1 MTPDQ
6 CLRHLNSLIRTK
18 QYQKA
23 EQYIFGHIREY
34 QNQEF
39 FVILY
44 ILFQIRS
51 EELEHGCPDIISSF
65 DAADAVIDI
74 LLAHYRQIKLLLRRF
89 EYDLPPES
97 RQEAIEYF
105 TDFSVS
111 PYALYRIG
119 DFACI
124 DKKHTYHNLAEA
136 YHMAGNDAMSDIFQ
150 NAFADKEL

>member
-1 MTPDQ
+1 MAPAK
-6 CLRHLNSLIRTK
+6 CLEYLNSLIRTK

-44 ILFQIRS
+44 ILFQIRR
-51 EELEHGCPDIISSF
+51 EELGHGCPDIVSSVGTA
-65 DAADAVIDI
+65 DAAIDI

-89 EYDLPPES
+89 EYGLPPES

-111 PYALYRIG
+111 PYALCRIG

-136 YHMAGNDAMSDIFQ
+136 YLAAGNSTMGGFFQ
-150 NAFADKEL
+150 NA